1 MATVTVQRWF
11 LGAFVPLTASLALGC
26 SSEALDEGDAEYLK
40 NRAVKPSIAAVDYP
54 RTFPAGTAQV
64 ITVTWAGDLRLPTR
78 FSLGQLG
85 TGLCPFDGCGPQ
97 YIQEVTGAS
106 VQGNTA
112 KISVLYCPPDAI
124 GQHEYGLRIVD
135 REDGT
140 RSDPFPM
147 SFTCT
152 RPSDGAIAAASPTAT
167 RSGTATSVSPSSTPR
182 TGATATPATTS
193 PTPTRS
199 PSPTA
204 TPTVVRNFTITMSS
218 TAGTNRTPGKTTV
231 GWNGNPLFPV
241 SLRGTI
247 VSCPVDC
254 GFSIPRIE
262 QGSSPVTLD
271 APFCAV
277 NQRRVFVFD
286 VEMVDATGARSP
298 KVRLTQTCDP

>member
-1 MATVTVQRWF
+1 MATVTVRRRV
-11 LGAFVPLTASLALGC
+11 LGTFVVLVAVFALAC
-26 SSEALDEGDAEYLK
+26 SSEALDEGNAEYLK
-40 NRAVKPSIAAVDYP
+40 NRPVKPTITAVDYP

-64 ITVTWAGDLRLPTR
+64 ITVTWSGDLRLPTR
-78 FSLGQLG
+78 FSLGRLG

-97 YIQEVTGAS
+97 YTQEVTGAA

-140 RSDPFPM
+140 RSDPYPM
-147 SFTCT
+147 SFICT
-152 RPSDGAIAAASPTAT
+152 RPSEGPAAAASPAPTAT
-167 RSGTATSVSPSSTPR
+167 TGAGSATPR
-182 TGATATPATTS
+182 AAATAAAATAS

-199 PSPTA
+199 PSPTP
-204 TPTVVRNFTITMSS
+204 TPAVVRNFTMTISS
-218 TAGTNRTPGKTTV
+218 TTGTNKTPGKTTV
-231 GWNGNPLFPV
+231 GWSGNPLFPV

-254 GFSIPRIE
+254 GFSIPRID
-262 QGSSPVTLD
+262 QGSNPVTID

-277 NQRRVFVFD
+277 NQRRIFVFD
-286 VEMVDATGARSP
+286 VEMVDATGVRSP